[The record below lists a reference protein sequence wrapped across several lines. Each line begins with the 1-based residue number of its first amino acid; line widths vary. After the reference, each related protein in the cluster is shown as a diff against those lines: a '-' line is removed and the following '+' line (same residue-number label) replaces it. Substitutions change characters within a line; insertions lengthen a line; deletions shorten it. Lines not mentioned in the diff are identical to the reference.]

1 MAEVKNNEQQIIIE
15 MSEKMAEY
23 IRKGY
28 KVSLYPVKEG
38 IKITSHK
45 EKRIK

>member
-1 MAEVKNNEQQIIIE
+1 MAEVKTNEQQTIIE

-28 KVSLYPVKEG
+28 KVSLYPIKEG
-38 IKITSHK
+38 I
-45 EKRIK
+45 